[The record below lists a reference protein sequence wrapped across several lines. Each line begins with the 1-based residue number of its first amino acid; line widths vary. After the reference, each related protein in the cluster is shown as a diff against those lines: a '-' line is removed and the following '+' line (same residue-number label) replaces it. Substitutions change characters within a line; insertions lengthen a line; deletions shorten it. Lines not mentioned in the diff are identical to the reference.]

1 MHIKEGGMKKV
12 FAFIADLVKFIL
24 KEFGT
29 TLIAA
34 LFIFL
39 AIVALIYFTG
49 K

>member
-1 MHIKEGGMKKV
+1 MKKV
-12 FAFIADLVKFIL
+12 LEFIADLFKLIL

-39 AIVALIYFTG
+39 IIVALVYFTG

>member
-1 MHIKEGGMKKV
+1 MKK
-12 FAFIADLVKFIL
+12 ALQFIADLFKFVL

-39 AIVALIYFTG
+39 IIVALIYFTG

>member
-1 MHIKEGGMKKV
+1 MKKV
-12 FAFIADLVKFIL
+12 MQFIGDLIKFVL

-39 AIVALIYFTG
+39 IIIALVYFTG